1 MKTPRKSSTVSKRTT
16 SQEKLKAHLWDEFL
30 KASSI
35 PWDELS
41 EDWKVFFYEQG
52 DIVHASER
60 LEELAIKAV
69 EEKGNDF

>member
-1 MKTPRKSSTVSKRTT
+1 MKTKPAVKVSKRTT

-35 PWDELS
+35 PWDMLS
-41 EDWKVFFYEQG
+41 DEWADFFLAQG
-52 DIVHASER
+52 YVETASVR

-69 EEKGNDF
+69 EGV